1 MKLDEEHPL
10 NQLVLRNVKDK
21 KGIRFDPRPI
31 VSPDEHHNPY
41 LEAGCHPDIVE
52 RLWETIGSSLPA
64 DCRALVYGNPALVH
78 PTLGIVFAWGL
89 GTGYAIR
96 IPDEAMSES
105 LEAGCETECEEAG
118 GGKVVIGEVLG
129 KGWIIGCWKNEE
141 MQWLT
146 RMYFE
151 LSKKG

>member
-21 KGIRFDPRPI
+21 KGIRFDSRPI
-31 VSPDEHHNPY
+31 VSPDEHPDPY
-41 LEAGCHPDIVE
+41 SEAGCHPDIVK
-52 RLWETIGSSLPA
+52 RLWETLGSSLPA

-78 PTLGIVFAWGL
+78 PILGIVIALGL

-96 IPDEAMSES
+96 IPDEAMPES
-105 LEAGCETECEEAG
+105 LEAGCETKCEETG

-129 KGWIIGCWKNEE
+129 KGWIFGCWKNAEK
-141 MQWLT
+141 QWLT
-146 RMYFE
+146 QMYSE